1 MTPPPLYT
9 LSKELPKKTIE
20 GLKKKLEVFDKRME
34 PIMLKIKEANA
45 AAGVHYR
52 RSLATGRCMFARNAI
67 KRGTTLFVYFG
78 DVVDAKAF
86 AGTLTYTYGADITGN
101 KKGEFFIDGKAREK
115 GFMRHD
121 WRFVN
126 GIYINHSCKG
136 HNLKTEFVKEPK
148 SGIWYVAF
156 STSRAIE
163 AGEQLLSNY
172 NEGKSKNK
180 YWRLLRTLEVA
191 GVPEERIV
199 KCKCFTNK
207 NRKGCPNTFAYD
219 MAEMRAYGLD
229 AKAKAAIEDN
239 A

>member
-20 GLKKKLEVFDKRME
+20 GLKKKLEVFDKSME
-34 PIMLKIKEANA
+34 PIMLKIKEANTT
-45 AAGVHYR
+45 AGVHYR
-52 RSLATGRCMFARNAI
+52 RSQATGRCMFARNAI

-156 STSRAIE
+156 STSRAIK

-180 YWRLLRTLEVA
+180 YWRLLTTLEA
-191 GVPEERIV
+191 KRVPEERIV

-207 NRKGCPNTFAYD
+207 NRKGCPNNFAYD
-219 MAEMRAYGLD
+219 KDEMRAYGLD
-229 AKAKAAIEDN
+229 TVAKAAIE

>member
-20 GLKKKLEVFDKRME
+20 GLKKKLEVFDKSME

-126 GIYINHSCKG
+126 GIYINHSCLG
-136 HNLKTEFVKEPK
+136 HNLRSDWRQEPV
-148 SGIWYVAF
+148 SGLWYLVF
-156 STSRAIE
+156 SASRDIE
-163 AGEQLLSNY
+163 AGEELFTDY
-172 NEGKSKNK
+172 NEGKSKKK
-180 YWRLLRTLEVA
+180 YWRKVDTLKRL
-191 GVPEERIV
+191 GVPPERMV
-199 KCKCFTNK
+199 LCKC
-207 NRKGCPNTFAYD
+207 RSAPDGRSCPNNFAYD
-219 MAEMRAYGLD
+219 MEEMEGAGQHRL
-229 AKAKAAIEDN
+229 
-239 A
+239 